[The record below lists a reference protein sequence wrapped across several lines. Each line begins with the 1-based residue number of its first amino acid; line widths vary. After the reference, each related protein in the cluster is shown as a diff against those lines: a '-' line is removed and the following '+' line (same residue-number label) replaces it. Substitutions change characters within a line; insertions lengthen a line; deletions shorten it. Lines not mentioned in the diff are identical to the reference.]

1 MSTNS
6 KQNGNGGSSAKSA
19 NTGNFGDG
27 MLKSVPGLGVSNS
40 DDFSFSP
47 PNITTNNVCEILD
60 QVEAAVQATSIGPI
74 RLLAMS
80 AVVAYQHYEAKV
92 SEAMVEVVRQEG
104 EWNQFVRGPIE
115 QEVQG
120 LQNRKLRVAGAES
133 FLRAEAAD
141 HASLTGLD
149 FDIGDLDSLQ
159 NCQEMIARNVATEPE
174 QRGLSGTTNVKA
186 DTPWWMDAISNLSP
200 LLLSLL
206 TAIGLLKLLSGQD
219 IQLALFSPMF
229 PVAITLALGI
239 TVPALVGAYRFGWMI
254 AVPKSSKK
262 SMTSALAVLVGIVII
277 ASATMLLAS
286 IDAFAVQALAEDML
300 RRNARVGVEQPVN
313 PWLQWIGFGFMVVGM
328 MSKVWSG
335 YCDSLENSQDEQS
348 AANLLMN
355 TESVRLKATPV
366 VRCIAQA
373 DSIAAELDR
382 INEEL
387 DERGKALEDLIF
399 TPKLSK
405 ELIEETAT
413 ERNAWM
419 GESGRFWVA
428 VLEAVYIQ
436 PLPPSGGPSL
446 TDKITLVL
454 TKMFG
459 AIRGLGRRPF
469 LWDRCISR
477 PLFTKRRRLF
487 TWLIR

>member
-6 KQNGNGGSSAKSA
+6 NQNGTGGSSAKFA
-19 NTGNFGDG
+19 IAGNFGDG
-27 MLKSVPGLGVSNS
+27 VLKSVPGLGVSNP
-40 DDFSFSP
+40 DDLSFSP
-47 PNITTNNVCEILD
+47 PTITTNNVCEILD

-80 AVVAYQHYEAKV
+80 GVVAYQHYEAKV
-92 SEAMVEVVRQEG
+92 SEAMVEVVRQEA

-120 LQNRKLRVAGAES
+120 LQNRKLRIAGAES
-133 FLRAEAAD
+133 VLRAEAAD
-141 HASLTGLD
+141 HASLIGLD

-159 NCQEMIARNVATEPE
+159 NCQEMIARNVASEPE
-174 QRGLSGTTNVKA
+174 QRGLSGTTSVKA

-262 SMTSALAVLVGIVII
+262 AMTSALAVLVGIVII

-286 IDAFAVQALAEDML
+286 IDAFAVQALAEDMI
-300 RRNARVGVEQPVN
+300 RRSARVGVEQPVN

-335 YCDSLENSQDEQS
+335 YCDSLENSQAEQC
-348 AANLLMN
+348 AANLLVN
-355 TESVRLKATPV
+355 TESTRLKATPV

-405 ELIEETAT
+405 ELIVETAT
-413 ERNAWM
+413 ERNAWI

-428 VLEAVYIQ
+428 VLEAVNNQ
-436 PLPPSGGPSL
+436 PLAPAERTKL
-446 TDKITLVL
+446 T
-454 TKMFG
+454 TKLARFFD
-459 AIRGLGRRPF
+459 AVRGKARRPF
-469 LWDRCISR
+469 LWVRNIWR
-477 PLFTKRRRLF
+477 PQFKKRRSLFTRYFR
-487 TWLIR
+487 

>member
-19 NTGNFGDG
+19 NTSNFGDG
-27 MLKSVPGLGVSNS
+27 VLKSVPGLGVSNS
-40 DDFSFSP
+40 DDISFSP
-47 PNITTNNVCEILD
+47 PNITTKNVCEILD
-60 QVEAAVQATSIGPI
+60 QVEPAVQATSIGPI

-92 SEAMVEVVRQEG
+92 SEAMVEVVRQEA

-133 FLRAEAAD
+133 VLRAEAAN
-141 HASLTGLD
+141 HASLIGLD

-174 QRGLSGTTNVKA
+174 QRGLSGTTSVKA

-239 TVPALVGAYRFGWMI
+239 TVPALVGAYRLGWMI
-254 AVPKSSKK
+254 AVPKSSKN
-262 SMTSALAVLVGIVII
+262 SMTSAIAVLVGIVII
-277 ASATMLLAS
+277 ASATALLAS

-300 RRNARVGVEQPVN
+300 RKNARTGVEQPIN

-335 YCDSLENSQDEQS
+335 YCDSLENSQEDQS
-348 AANLLMN
+348 AAIVFTN
-355 TESVRLKATPV
+355 TEAARLKAIPV
-366 VRCIAQA
+366 VQCIAQA

-387 DERGKALEDLIF
+387 DERGMALEDLTF

-413 ERNAWM
+413 ERNAWI
-419 GESGRFWVA
+419 GESGRFWVD
-428 VLEAVYIQ
+428 VIEAVNNH
-436 PLPPSGGPSL
+436 PLAPAERP
-446 TDKITLVL
+446 
-454 TKMFG
+454 KMTARLARFFD
-459 AIRGLGRRPF
+459 AVRGKARQPF
-469 LWDRCISR
+469 LWVRNVWR
-477 PLFTKRRRLF
+477 PQFKKLGTQFQRRFR
-487 TWLIR
+487 